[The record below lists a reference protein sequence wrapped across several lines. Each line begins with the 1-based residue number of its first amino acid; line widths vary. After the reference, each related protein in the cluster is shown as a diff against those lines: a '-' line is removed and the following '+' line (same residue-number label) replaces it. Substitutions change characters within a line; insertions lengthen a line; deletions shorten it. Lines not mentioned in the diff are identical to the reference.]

1 MTMSE
6 GDLAVTEIKFV
17 RGSTIAAQPAPAA
30 MTGALGWLRANL
42 LSSRST
48 SR

>member
-17 RGSTIAAQPAPAA
+17 RRETIAPQPAPAM
-30 MTGALGWLRANL
+30 MTGALGGCNRTCCRAG
-42 LSSRST
+42 SISP
-48 SR
+48 